1 VKPKIQIDFDR
12 AVPQFA
18 KTRVEDFLNA
28 WNPNFM
34 SFKDFATSLYLQ
46 GLSDGFAVGEGFTTS
61 KLRRSRNGST
71 QK

>member
-1 VKPKIQIDFDR
+1 MKPKIQIDLDH

-34 SFKDFATSLYLQ
+34 PFKDFATSLYLQ

-61 KLRRSRNGST
+61 RLRT
-71 QK
+71 EKQK